1 MVEPCDFS
9 ETYTDAQTI
18 DNSYKQIDVVCQQAF
33 YCNRFH
39 IHKVKKLNKFLER
52 LTESNEIIKTELDKI
67 QSAFDTLET
76 QSIIFAHNLTRVQTE
91 LLRLSEIQE
100 EEFNKMQI
108 TAENNENPV
117 EKNDFNEFNS

>member
-9 ETYTDAQTI
+9 ETYTDALTI

-52 LTESNEIIKTELDKI
+52 LTDSNEIIKIELDKI

-76 QSIIFAHNLTRVQTE
+76 QAIIFAHNLERVHNE
-91 LLRLSEIQE
+91 LLRLGELQE
-100 EEFNKMQI
+100 EEFNKMTI
-108 TAENNENPV
+108 TDNTVEND
-117 EKNDFNEFNS
+117 KKDSIFD